1 MKTFFETIPFQD
13 ARDFERTL
21 CCVQQFVRSRVP
33 AHVDHEQNAIDSL
46 NAFLMLDTVT
56 PADEA
61 NRVLICIIKRHVASS
76 IRSSKRLKRSRTR
89 VYEDLIMIPQPQA
102 TQEEIVQVNEM
113 TNIILDVLD
122 ENEPRSASIIRWRL
136 QGDSMHEIATKL
148 GVSARTVE
156 RSLQRWRGLILNIL
170 ECDPK
175 KFNQTMSQFCADG
188 D

>member
-21 CCVQQFVRSRVP
+21 SCVQQFVRSRVP
-33 AHVDHEQNAIDSL
+33 AHVDDEQIAIDSL

-89 VYEDLIMIPQPQA
+89 VHEDLIMIPQPQA
-102 TQEEIVQVNEM
+102 
-113 TNIILDVLD
+113 
-122 ENEPRSASIIRWRL
+122 
-136 QGDSMHEIATKL
+136 
-148 GVSARTVE
+148 
-156 RSLQRWRGLILNIL
+156 
-170 ECDPK
+170 
-175 KFNQTMSQFCADG
+175 
-188 D
+188 